1 MHDMF
6 YFPIWAAVFNDHFE
20 TTKWLFNHGAR
31 ADIRRLS
38 GLSGYPKFTPFA
50 ALFPVDDDM
59 ELPFSRKRNTTSQ
72 NSIVR
77 TQLAKWFILNGGMD
91 NGNGHVDSS
100 IVIAS
105 FEGVPDLRGCW
116 GGPDGIQTFLVDW
129 CDDLLRRNES
139 VYTFLLGTRPSPEYS
154 VQVLRQLCARRLRN
168 TTAASLLIDSAIASG
183 RCRAVGEELQQTQPT
198 NARLASYPGISECI
212 AEYVGF
218 IKSRAQTK
226 KVKGISVDHCNAFG
240 RGS

>member
-1 MHDMF
+1 
-6 YFPIWAAVFNDHFE
+6 
-20 TTKWLFNHGAR
+20 
-31 ADIRRLS
+31 
-38 GLSGYPKFTPFA
+38 
-50 ALFPVDDDM
+50 
-59 ELPFSRKRNTTSQ
+59 
-72 NSIVR
+72 
-77 TQLAKWFILNGGMD
+77 MD

-116 GGPDGIQTFLVDW
+116 GGPDGLQTFLVDW

-183 RCRAVGEELQQTQPT
+183 RCRAVWEELQQTQPT

-226 KVKGISVDHCNAFG
+226 RLREFRSIIATLSGEDLDPSVYFREDWSDSDQIDMNIKI
-240 RGS
+240 